1 MVIDAPD
8 TGIIR
13 SVSAI
18 AGQSVPA
25 GAALFEVMDL
35 DQVWVRV
42 PVYVGDLAETD
53 TTHSAQLGR
62 LHGCTGSPS
71 RGASV
76 VPAPPLANPAVGT
89 VDLFYTVTNWKPDDP
104 RWSTAECVVGFG
116 LPGFDRTRYS
126 PGERV
131 GVSLALRDPSE
142 SLTAPWGAVVIDVY
156 GGTWVYER
164 VAERTYTR
172 HRVIVRFVRD
182 GASRARDRA
191 EGRNKSR
198 HGRRRRIIRSG
209 NGVLEIA
216 IIQPQPQG
224 CGRMLSALISNSVR
238 LRVVVLALCVVLLVV
253 GSRSIRRAP
262 LDVFP
267 EFAPPLVEIQTE
279 APGLSTSKS
288 NRSSRCRSR
297 TRSTASRTSRRC
309 ARSRCSGSR
318 RSC

>member
-1 MVIDAPD
+1 MVIDAPAA
-8 TGIIR
+8 GIIR
-13 SVSAI
+13 SVSAL

-53 TTHSAQLGR
+53 TTHSAQVGSL
-62 LHGCTGSPS
+62 TGAPGSAS

-89 VDLFYTVTNWKPDDP
+89 VDLFYSVTNWKPDDP
-104 RWSTAECVVGFG
+104 RWSAAESVVGFG

-142 SLTAPWGAVVIDVY
+142 SLTAPWEAVVIDVY

-172 HRVIVRFVRD
+172 HRVVVRFVRD
-182 GASRARDRA
+182 GLAVLASRT
-191 EGRNKSR
+191 EGRNKGR
-198 HGRRRRIIRSG
+198 DGRRRRIVRSG
-209 NGVLEIA
+209 DGFLEVA
-216 IIQPQPQG
+216 I
-224 CGRMLSALISNSVR
+224 V
-238 LRVVVLALCVVLLVV
+238 
-253 GSRSIRRAP
+253 
-262 LDVFP
+262 
-267 EFAPPLVEIQTE
+267 
-279 APGLSTSKS
+279 
-288 NRSSRCRSR
+288 
-297 TRSTASRTSRRC
+297 
-309 ARSRCSGSR
+309 
-318 RSC
+318 